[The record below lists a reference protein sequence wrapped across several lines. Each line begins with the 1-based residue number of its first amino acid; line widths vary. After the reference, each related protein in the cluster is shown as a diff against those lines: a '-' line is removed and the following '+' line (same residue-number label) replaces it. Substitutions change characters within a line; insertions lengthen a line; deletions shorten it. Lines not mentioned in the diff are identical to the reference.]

1 MGGKEYGHLD
11 AIESVKFDLNILVCG
26 NYVTA
31 NIEKELEKIEKSKQH
46 EGKPYFQKGIRKFL
60 PGWKYYFFS
69 QDSNIGENTFTFI
82 KESITIN
89 KNYNN
94 LILFFSGL
102 NEFTYK
108 NLIDFYDKEI
118 EKKAYQPYILII
130 TKDNKEGEQINQN
143 LIFKN
148 LNKNLINI
156 EIYNDIKICIHL
168 IKVSSYYNQLGD
180 EIGFPK
186 TIINERLL
194 EKDHELMIKYFFTFN
209 ILLCGKPGSGK
220 SSLVNR
226 ILGKE
231 RAYSGEGYTT
241 LTYRI
246 TKYISD
252 KYPIAI
258 YDTPGFDEI
267 EDIEKIK
274 TLIKQKNESLNEE
287 KNRIHFVF
295 YVVNAQ
301 AHRFIGGK
309 EKELVQSL
317 LDQKMKVYFI
327 ITHAQTKEKVKNYLK
342 DFEINLMQEF
352 DKDKADNLKKN
363 IYPVELGDEKY
374 GKFGIK
380 DIFTSLYDNY
390 KNYKFDKEITS
401 SNIGTFNSIIFDD
414 IKTKDNLQ

>member
-1 MGGKEYGHLD
+1 M
-11 AIESVKFDLNILVCG
+11 
-26 NYVTA
+26 
-31 NIEKELEKIEKSKQH
+31 
-46 EGKPYFQKGIRKFL
+46 
-60 PGWKYYFFS
+60 
-69 QDSNIGENTFTFI
+69 
-82 KESITIN
+82 
-89 KNYNN
+89 
-94 LILFFSGL
+94 
-102 NEFTYK
+102 
-108 NLIDFYDKEI
+108 
-118 EKKAYQPYILII
+118 
-130 TKDNKEGEQINQN
+130 
-143 LIFKN
+143 
-148 LNKNLINI
+148 NKNLINI